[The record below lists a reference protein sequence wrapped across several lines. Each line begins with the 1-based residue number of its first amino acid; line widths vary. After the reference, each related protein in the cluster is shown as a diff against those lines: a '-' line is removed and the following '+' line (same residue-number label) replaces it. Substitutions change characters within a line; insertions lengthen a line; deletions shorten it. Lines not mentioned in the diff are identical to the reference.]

1 MNINEKEIEQA
12 SRKIDLGGFNMND
25 ELNPKIWDKDE
36 KMRSDVKKTLLKIAD
51 DYFESLDLPG
61 VDIEDVTMT
70 GSLANYNWSKYS
82 DVDLHIVVDYDDLPM
97 DRELVQDFLK
107 SKSSAWNKEHDVKIY
122 GYDVELYV
130 QDINEPHHSTGVYS
144 VLNNEWNIKP
154 EKKKISFSDKSV
166 IDKANR
172 LMDRIEDIYDD
183 MGTDDNEDIIKRVD
197 KLTEKIKKMRQSG
210 LESGGEF
217 SVENIVFKVLRR
229 NGMLDRLYDIKT
241 VAYDKSV
248 TLESEDLDRLI
259 ESLDGD
265 DFDWIRDVEVLPIPG
280 TAWIMEINP
289 EDSEEVQQRLF
300 DVGFGWSNGGKKIN
314 ETSGIS
320 AFVSYGGYDIKY
332 NRFKMVIGDSYDSD
346 FINYVIRQVQPNDLY
361 FYQFSNGVSK
371 LKDTDTLNESDE
383 LDWIRD
389 TKPEPIIGSC
399 IVDKLDPSQTMWTI
413 ESERKTL
420 SGTDVIDISDGEK
433 NLSLNKKFFLE
444 DYYNGR
450 YVFCNELINESDEM
464 DWIRDTKP
472 SLNMDSNWM
481 LINDVDP
488 NSYEESKL
496 IQEFLFD
503 LGYKWY
509 SSKGVQQVKIN
520 DIQHFNSE
528 SLKGDLTYCSPN
540 EKSMTE
546 CGMKNHENIYY
557 WSEIKPNNLNESD
570 DMDWIKNI
578 DTSDYLEPPYFIN
591 MKNQGLSKKEYNS
604 VLSKLYNQPVKYGLS
619 IQGYS
624 IYDDQNKKIYF
635 ETTDGQWVKR
645 KFDEKGFE
653 IYYENSD
660 GSWQKREYD
669 ANGNQTYFEN
679 NNGLWI
685 KSEYDDQNKRIYY
698 EDSSGIIIDNR
709 NLNES
714 DDLDWIRD
722 TGLPFRVGDVFH
734 TRLDFTPKDL
744 SAEVT
749 FEIYDISPDTKWV
762 RFKHHTGSMY
772 KGTYI
777 DIDKINSETISRGW
791 DKRGYS
797 RANSS
802 ESKQVIKNITT
813 GFWKKVDVPGYLD
826 LHPEK
831 KDEIIQLGTNL
842 NESDDFD
849 WIREIVPDV
858 YVGAKFKTP
867 NGNII
872 VVYETDEFTTSYVV
886 IDGNNG
892 RKRKQRI
899 ITREFIAMTKE
910 RGLWEKIDDETPIN
924 ESGLDDFEW
933 IRDTGL
939 PSEYGVDF
947 KKGRHHI
954 KVDGLTTDEKEKIQQ
969 IILNKGITWGDLDKN
984 VKKGEYYADEGVYY
998 YVVTNGFLLVGR
1010 GPSEEEGIKYIDGG
1024 LFLDY
1029 NKHTINESDDFDWV
1043 KNINPIPLEKNDFVS
1058 LNNLIWDYFD
1068 TNGLMTYDGW
1078 SYGIFNNGREIT
1090 WTHPDFEDLI
1100 IMATPFSDDEYIM
1113 SIEFQEDFAHETIDT
1128 VKLPIFKHESEL
1140 TDWLSNEYPQIVLET
1155 IEWGMG
1161 DYTDEIYLRNE

>member
-144 VLNNEWNIKP
+144 VLNNEWNVKP
-154 EKKKISFSDKSV
+154 EKKKISFNDKSV

-183 MGTDDNEDIIKRVD
+183 MGVDDNEDIIKRVD

-248 TLESEDLDRLI
+248 TLESENLDRLI
-259 ESLDGD
+259 ESLGSD
-265 DFDWIRDVEVLPIPG
+265 DDEMGWIRDVEVLPIPG
-280 TAWIMEINP
+280 TAWIMEINS

-300 DVGFGWSNGGKKIN
+300 DAGFGWSHGGKKIN

-361 FYQFSNGVSK
+361 FYEYKNGVSK
-371 LKDTDTLNESDE
+371 LKDTDTLNESEEDDF
-383 LDWIRD
+383 DWIRD

-399 IVDKLDPSQTMWTI
+399 IVDKLDQSQTMWTI
-413 ESERKTL
+413 ESESKTL
-420 SGTDVIDISDGEK
+420 SGTDVINISDGEK

-464 DWIRDTKP
+464 GWIRDTKP

-698 EDSSGIIIDNR
+698 EDSSGNIIDNR

-722 TGLPFRVGDVFH
+722 TGLLFRVGDVFH
-734 TRLDFTPKDL
+734 TRTDFTPKDL
-744 SAEVT
+744 NAEVT
-749 FEIYDISPDTKWV
+749 FEIIDISPDGKWV
-762 RFKHHTGSMY
+762 RVKHHKGSMD

-777 DIDKINSETISRGW
+777 DIDKINSETVSRGW
-791 DKRGYS
+791 DKYGYNG
-797 RANSS
+797 ANSTDAN
-802 ESKQVIKNITT
+802 QVFKNINN
-813 GFWKKVDVPGYLD
+813 GFWKKVEVPGYLD

-842 NESDDFD
+842 NESNDFD
-849 WIREIVPDV
+849 WIRDV
-858 YVGAKFKTP
+858 
-867 NGNII
+867 
-872 VVYETDEFTTSYVV
+872 
-886 IDGNNG
+886 
-892 RKRKQRI
+892 
-899 ITREFIAMTKE
+899 
-910 RGLWEKIDDETPIN
+910 
-924 ESGLDDFEW
+924 
-933 IRDTGL
+933 GL

-947 KKGRHHI
+947 KKGRHYI

-984 VKKGEYYADEGVYY
+984 VKKGKYYTDEGVYY
-998 YVVTNGFLLVGR
+998 YLVSGGLLLVGR
-1010 GPSEEEGIKYIDGG
+1010 GPSEEEGIKYLDGG

-1043 KNINPIPLEKNDFVS
+1043 KDINPIPLEKNDFVD
-1058 LNNLIWDYFD
+1058 LNNLVWDYFD

-1078 SYGIFNNGREIT
+1078 SYGIFNNGREII
-1090 WTHPDFEDLI
+1090 WTHPDFEDLT
-1100 IMATPFSDDEYIM
+1100 IMATPFSGDEYSM
-1113 SIEFQEDFAHETIDT
+1113 SIEFQENFEHETIDT